1 MVKPETLDELLDR
14 VMERTPYLSLWIETG
29 CEDGV
34 HCFEMLDDGV
44 CVIQGTAE
52 KNDRE
57 WYVVLDAGTGEQ
69 AITDSGE
76 PLIDRVAMAATGI
89 MESRES
95 I

>member
-1 MVKPETLDELLDR
+1 MVTPPTLDALLDR
-14 VMERTPYLSLWIETG
+14 VVERTQYLSLWIETG
-29 CEDGV
+29 YEDGV
-34 HCFEMLDDGV
+34 HCFQMLDDGV
-44 CVIQGTAE
+44 FVIEGTAE